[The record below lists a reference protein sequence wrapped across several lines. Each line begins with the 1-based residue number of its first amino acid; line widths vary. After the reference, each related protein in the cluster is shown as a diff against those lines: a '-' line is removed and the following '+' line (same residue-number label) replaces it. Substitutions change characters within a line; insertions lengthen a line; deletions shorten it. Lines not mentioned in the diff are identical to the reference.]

1 MTKSST
7 AVEIRKFPIKLS
19 TTDKIMILG
28 SCFAK
33 EMGSRMSAAGFKLLT
48 NPFGTLYNPISIA
61 NSIARMDHCVR
72 FRPEECVEM
81 GAGAGKICSWWHHT
95 SFARVDAED
104 FLSNANRA
112 LEEASA
118 FWKESNK
125 VIITLG
131 TAMVWKLVSNGE
143 VVSNCLKR
151 PAREFSHEMLS
162 VDQVSAV
169 LRRIVDSHPE
179 KEFIFTISPIRHM
192 GEGAHLNTLSKATL
206 HLGLPSAMNSAY
218 FPAYEI
224 MLDELRDYRWF
235 AADLV
240 HPSEEAADLIWERFR
255 LATEE

>member
-1 MTKSST
+1 MKKTATKI
-7 AVEIRKFPIKLS
+7 EISKFPVKISSSDKL
-19 TTDKIMILG
+19 MILG

-33 EMGSRMSAAGFKLLT
+33 EIGGHMAAEGFDVLT

-61 NSIARMDHCVR
+61 NSIARMDHCVL

-95 SFARVDAED
+95 SFARVKAED
-104 FLSNANRA
+104 FLSNANQA
-112 LEEASA
+112 LEEAST
-118 FWKESNK
+118 FWKGANK

-131 TAMVWKLVSNGE
+131 TAMVWKLVNNGE

-151 PAREFSHEMLS
+151 PSREFSHEMLS
-162 VDQVSAV
+162 VEQVSAV
-169 LRRIVDSHPE
+169 LRRIVDSHPG
-179 KEFIFTISPIRHM
+179 KEFIFTISPIRHL
-192 GEGAHLNTLSKATL
+192 GEGAHLNTLSKSTL
-206 HLGLPSAMNSAY
+206 HLGLPSGNRCAY

-240 HPSEEAADLIWERFR
+240 HPSEEAVSVIWERFKE
-255 LATEE
+255 AIS

>member
-1 MTKSST
+1 MTKT
-7 AVEIRKFPIKLS
+7 ATKIEIIKFPIKIS
-19 TTDKIMILG
+19 RSDKVMILG

-33 EMGSRMSAAGFKLLT
+33 EIGAHMAEEGYDVVT

-61 NSIARMDHCVR
+61 NSIARMDHCVL

-95 SFARVDAED
+95 SFARTDAAD

-118 FWKESNK
+118 FWRGCKK

-131 TAMVWKLVSNGE
+131 TAMVWKLVSSGE

-151 PAREFSHEMLS
+151 PSREFSHEMLS
-162 VDQVSAV
+162 VGQVSSV

-206 HLGLPSAMNSAY
+206 HLGLPSGERAAY

-224 MLDELRDYRWF
+224 LLDELRDYRWF

-240 HPSEEAADLIWERFR
+240 HPSEEAVGQIWERFKS
-255 LATEE
+255 AIS